1 MLNDTLNY
9 NRAFYE
15 ILRGGLWE
23 NDVQLASFNKIDY
36 SELYRLSEEQSVLG
50 LIAAGI
56 EHIKD
61 VKIPQDEKLKFV
73 GTAIQLEQQNI
84 AMNHFIEI
92 IVGKMRD
99 ANIYTLLL
107 KGQGIAQCYERPLW
121 RTCGDIDFFLDESNY
136 NDAKNLLKPLASFID
151 IEGKYNKHLEMTI
164 DSWVVELHG
173 NLRCGLSSRID
184 KVLDEIYD
192 DTFYGGKVRSWMNG
206 NTQMFLLGANSDAI
220 YVFTHFLNHFYKGG
234 LGLRQ
239 VCDWCRLLW
248 TYKDALNFKLLER
261 RIREMGLMSEWM
273 SFGAFAVEYLG
284 MPSEAMPFYSA
295 DKKWKKKADKICD
308 FIMEVGNMGHNRDMS
323 YFNDKS
329 YFMQKV
335 ISLNRRCGDLWRHAK
350 IFPMDSLKFF
360 PQIMLMGLSAATR
373 GE

>member
-1 MLNDTLNY
+1 MKRHKSINAFFTLLRVGLWGKDVN
-9 NRAFYE
+9 FSSLDEIDFDE
-15 ILRGGLWE
+15 IL
-23 NDVQLASFNKIDY
+23 Q
-36 SELYRLSEEQSVLG
+36 LSEEQSVVG

-56 EHIKD
+56 EQIKHVNITQED
-61 VKIPQDEKLKFV
+61 KLKFV
-73 GTAIQLEQQNI
+73 GSAIQLEQQNI
-84 AMNHFIEI
+84 AMNLFIEKL
-92 IVGKMRD
+92 VGKMRD
-99 ANIYTLLL
+99 ASIYTLLV
-107 KGQGIAQCYERPLW
+107 KGQGIAQCYDRPLW
-121 RTCGDIDFFLDESNY
+121 RACGDIDLFLDETNY
-136 NDAKNLLKPLASFID
+136 IDAKNLLKPLASFID
-151 IEGKYNKHLEMTI
+151 IEGKDNKHLEMSI

-173 NLRCGLSSRID
+173 NLRCGLSSRIN
-184 KVLDEIYD
+184 KVLDEIDD

-206 NTQMFLLGANSDAI
+206 NTQIFLLGANSDAI
-220 YVFTHFLNHFYKGG
+220 YVFTHSLNHFYKGG

-248 TYKDALNFKLLER
+248 TYKNSLNLKLLES
-261 RIREMGLMSEWM
+261 RIQKMGLMSEWK

-323 YFNDKS
+323 YFNEKS

-360 PQIMLMGLSAATR
+360 PQIMFRGLSAAAR